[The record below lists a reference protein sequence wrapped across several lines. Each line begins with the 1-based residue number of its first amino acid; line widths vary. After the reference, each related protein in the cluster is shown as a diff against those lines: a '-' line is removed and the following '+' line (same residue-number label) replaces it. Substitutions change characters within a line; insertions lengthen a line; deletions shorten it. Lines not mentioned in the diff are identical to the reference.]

1 MVSVI
6 LSGSYPTEDCLG
18 IYFSHEFV
26 LDQLLDDMDSR
37 IRGEGTASC
46 LFTKIFLLQIEMSL
60 NTFSASESSDSLL
73 GVKSPLLTPPGC

>member
-6 LSGSYPTEDCLG
+6 LSGSYPAEDCLG
-18 IYFSHEFV
+18 IYFS
-26 LDQLLDDMDSR
+26 LDQLLDDMDGR

-46 LFTKIFLLQIEMSL
+46 VFTRIFLPQIQMSL
-60 NTFSASESSDSLL
+60 HTFCASESSDSLL